1 MSDNAGDQAT
11 MGRHPCR
18 SGGLEEGIAFW
29 VVLRKDHDKED
40 AEVLLHPWRRPMPTQ
55 PV

>member
-1 MSDNAGDQAT
+1 MSDIAGDQAT

-18 SGGLEEGIAFW
+18 LGELEEGIAFGGI
-29 VVLRKDHDKED
+29 LRKDHDKED
-40 AEVLLHPWRRPMPTQ
+40 AEVLLHPGQWPMPTQ